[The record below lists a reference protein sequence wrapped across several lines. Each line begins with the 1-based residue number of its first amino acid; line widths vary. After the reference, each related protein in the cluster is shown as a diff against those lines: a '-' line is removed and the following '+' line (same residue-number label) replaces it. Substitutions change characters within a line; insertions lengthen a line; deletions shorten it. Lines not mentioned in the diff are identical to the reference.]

1 MMTNNDKFSNE
12 LNRLLAFIE
21 DKLVAEHPTPIVTLE
36 YFVLGVFDQKDSF
49 IYKVFYDN
57 MLSSALDTLHE
68 AYYHLV
74 SQKALTAIRPNR
86 EIKYDYRFQKA
97 LEDADRERE
106 KLGAEKI
113 TSEHVFLA
121 ILSDN
126 REDNKIKRVFEKAA
140 ISYNILFEKIRT
152 KKKVEDAAVPTV
164 PEVPTPPKQD
174 EHQPGP
180 GGRQTIIE
188 VRATG
193 ENPGDIVNAIMR
205 GFGGLNNGGPQGQQD
220 QPDSDVL
227 TQYCTNL
234 NDQVKKGKI
243 DALVGRQ
250 KELDAIVRVLG
261 RRKKNN
267 AILVGEGGVGKTAII
282 EGLAYL
288 IENGHVPPVLYGKKI
303 LSLNMSALMSGTT
316 LRGMFEERVNELL
329 SALAGNPQYLLVIDN
344 IDSVL
349 SAKNGQEDF
358 GLSAMLSH
366 ALDGGEIQVIG
377 TADFKGYRNTFDKDP
392 SLGRK
397 FQKIIVEP
405 STREET
411 ITILNNVKGY
421 YEKFH
426 RVTFTDE
433 AINSCVE
440 LAEKYIT
447 ERRLPDSAID
457 ILDEVGS
464 NLSPN
469 NKTNE
474 EIDNATEELKRIQ
487 AQIDEYKKN
496 DEYDKADE
504 LTEEQNKAKLHLIE
518 VTKKYDEEVQ
528 SVEIGRDDILSIV
541 SIKTGVP
548 ISRMTTDDKTRI
560 ATMDERIKKEVIGQD
575 EAVDAVC
582 KALKRNRVGLKNGRT
597 YGAFLFLGGTGRGK
611 SLLAKKL
618 AKEVFGDE
626 SDLVRFDMSEYMDKT
641 SVNKLIGANPGY
653 IGYEEGGL
661 MTEQIK
667 NKKHCVILLD
677 EIEKADPEVYNI
689 FLQVFDEGFLT
700 DNSGQKVDFKNTIII
715 LTSNAGAK
723 AASDF
728 GKGIGF
734 TENEDKNAKKI
745 LMKKLKNRFPPEFLN
760 RLDDIIYFNKLSD
773 DNMKE
778 IVKLE
783 LGKLQDRAEE
793 IGHKV
798 EYDDSAVNHILE
810 NIKDESEF
818 GARPIIRAIEN
829 EYEDKITD
837 MILTNEYNGPH
848 TFHISCFSDNQVS
861 VV

>member
-86 EIKYDYRFQKA
+86 EIRYDYRFQKA
-97 LEDADRERE
+97 LEDADKERE

-126 REDNKIKRVFEKAA
+126 RDDNKIKKVFEKAA
-140 ISYNILFEKIRT
+140 ISYNILFEKIRA
-152 KKKVEDAAVPTV
+152 KKKVEDTV
-164 PEVPTPPKQD
+164 PHEPENPTPPQQD
-174 EHQPGP
+174 PQQP
-180 GGRQTIIE
+180 GRQTTIE

-193 ENPGDIVNAIMR
+193 ENSRDIVNAIMN
-205 GFGGLNNGGPQGQQD
+205 GFAGLNGSQQ
-220 QPDSDVL
+220 QQQAQQVDSSVI
-227 TQYCTNL
+227 TQYCVNL
-234 NDQVKKGKI
+234 NEQVKKGKI

-267 AILVGEGGVGKTAII
+267 AILVGDGGVGKTAII

-288 IENGHVPPVLYGKKI
+288 IEKGHVPPVLYGKQI
-303 LSLNMSALMSGTT
+303 LSLNMTALMSGTT
-316 LRGMFEERVNELL
+316 LRGMFEERVNDLL
-329 SALAGNPQYLLVIDN
+329 AALAGNPQYLLVIDN
-344 IDSVL
+344 IDSTL

-358 GLSAMLSH
+358 GLAAMLSH

-405 STREET
+405 STKEET
-411 ITILNNVKGY
+411 LNILENIKGY
-421 YEKFH
+421 YENFH
-426 RVTFTDE
+426 RVVFDE
-433 AINSCVE
+433 EALTACVE

-474 EIDNATEELKRIQ
+474 EIEQASDELKRLQ
-487 AQIDEYKKN
+487 TQIDQYKQN
-496 DEYDKADE
+496 DDYDAADA
-504 LTEEQNKAKLHLIE
+504 LTEQANQAKLHLIE
-518 VTKKYDEEVQ
+518 VTKKYDEEIK
-528 SVEIGRDDILSIV
+528 SVRITKDDILSIV

-582 KALKRNRVGLKNGRT
+582 KALKRNRIGLKNGRT

-653 IGYEEGGL
+653 VGYEEGGL

-700 DNSGQKVDFKNTIII
+700 DNSGQKIDFKNTIII

-734 TENEDKNAKKI
+734 TENEDKNTKKI

-798 EYDDSAVNHILE
+798 EYDDTAVDHIL
-810 NIKDESEF
+810 NSIKDESEF
-818 GARPIIRAIEN
+818 GARPIIRAIES

-837 MILTNEYNGPH
+837 LLLTNEYSESH

>member
-1 MMTNNDKFSNE
+1 MGMNNDKFSNE

-121 ILSDN
+121 ILADN

-140 ISYNILFEKIRT
+140 VSYSILFEKIKT
-152 KKKVEDAAVPTV
+152 KQKMEDTNTAA
-164 PEVPTPPKQD
+164 PTPPEKPTPPEQP
-174 EHQPGP
+174 QPGNK
-180 GGRQTIIE
+180 QTIIE

-193 ENPGDIVNAIMR
+193 ENPRDIVNAIMN
-205 GFGGLNNGGPQGQQD
+205 GFGGLNNQQNQQQSQED
-220 QPDSDVL
+220 NDAL
-227 TQYCTNL
+227 TQYCVNL
-234 NDQVKKGKI
+234 NEQVKKGKI
-243 DALVGRQ
+243 DKLVGRQ

-267 AILVGEGGVGKTAII
+267 AILVGDGGVGKTAII

-303 LSLNMSALMSGTT
+303 LSLNMTALMSGTT
-316 LRGMFEERVNELL
+316 LRGMFEERVNALL
-329 SALAGNPQYLLVIDN
+329 SALANNPQYLLVIDN
-344 IDSVL
+344 IDSTL
-349 SAKNGQEDF
+349 GAKNGTEDF
-358 GLSAMLSH
+358 GLAAMLSH

-411 ITILNNVKGY
+411 LEILNNVKTY
-421 YEKFH
+421 YENFH
-426 RVTFTDE
+426 RVVFEDD
-433 AINSCVE
+433 AITACVE
-440 LAEKYIT
+440 LADKYIT

-469 NKTNE
+469 NKTND
-474 EIDNATEELKRIQ
+474 EIDQATEVLKEIQ
-487 AQIDEYKKN
+487 AKIDQYKR
-496 DEYDKADE
+496 DDDYDAADE
-504 LTEEQNKAKLHLIE
+504 LTEDENKAKLHLIE

-528 SVEIGRDDILSIV
+528 SVTVTKDDILSIISV
-541 SIKTGVP
+541 KTGVP

-582 KALKRNRVGLKNGRT
+582 KALKRNRIGLKNGRT

-653 IGYEEGGL
+653 VGYEEGGL

-734 TENEDKNAKKI
+734 TENEDKNTKKI

-760 RLDDIIYFNKLSD
+760 RLDDIIYFNKLTD

-783 LGKLQDRAEE
+783 LGKLQSRAEE

-798 EYDDSAVNHILE
+798 EYDDTAVVHILD

-837 MILTNEYNGPH
+837 LLLTNEYEGPH
-848 TFHISCFSDNQVS
+848 TFHISCFSDNEVS